1 FQGQGHET
9 QGESKYI
16 LHLSGMSRRFFLQL
30 LTQYNDF
37 TTYSLP
43 YDRHPK
49 TYSHLGIK
57 SIVIAIAD
65 QLHA

>member
-1 FQGQGHET
+1 
-9 QGESKYI
+9 
-16 LHLSGMSRRFFLQL
+16 MQL